1 MTLRGRKRV
10 QKQRDAQLVEK
21 FRTGHIQLT
30 ARRVTK
36 KERQEVE
43 VIVSPES
50 ETIEFDIAFD
60 LQVLASVEQRPRGSR
75 QTDAANVEVRKPGTT
90 LIEDMIDPWEQTLS
104 CFRLLFS
111 NKPVKRFKWH
121 SIGFQ
126 QHEALNFR
134 VH

>member
-1 MTLRGRKRV
+1 MTNATAPSLQQLKTKMTFQDRERI

-30 ARRVTK
+30 ARRVTE

-60 LQVLASVEQRPRGSR
+60 LQVLPGVEQRP
-75 QTDAANVEVRKPGTT
+75 
-90 LIEDMIDPWEQTLS
+90 
-104 CFRLLFS
+104 
-111 NKPVKRFKWH
+111 
-121 SIGFQ
+121 
-126 QHEALNFR
+126 
-134 VH
+134 